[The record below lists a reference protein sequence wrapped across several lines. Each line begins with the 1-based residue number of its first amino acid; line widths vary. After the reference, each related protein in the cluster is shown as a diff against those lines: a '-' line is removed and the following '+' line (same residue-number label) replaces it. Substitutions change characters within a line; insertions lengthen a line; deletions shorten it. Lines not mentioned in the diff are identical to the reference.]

1 MRCHCVPVIKHD
13 NEFYFMLAEH
23 VKNSEWNGFYEED
36 GLENT
41 RFETALKAV
50 FEQTWG
56 MVGLK
61 TKLAQSTVIYSSRKK
76 NNYFS
81 FIHADMGFN
90 TSTCINRV
98 INYNNTM
105 NRRSLVDDD
114 IIKVRWFTLDE
125 LFSFKNVSQ
134 ELMLFLLE
142 DLHKFRSDL
151 HLLAL

>member
-13 NEFYFMLAEH
+13 NEFYFLLAEH
-23 VKNSEWNGFYEED
+23 VKNSEWNGFYEEY
-36 GLENT
+36 GLEKT
-41 RFETALKAV
+41 RFETTLKAV

-56 MVGLK
+56 MVGQKSRLVD
-61 TKLAQSTVIYSSRKK
+61 ATVIYSSRKG

-98 INYNNTM
+98 INYHNTM
-105 NRRSLVDDD
+105 HCHSQVDDE

-125 LFSFKNVSQ
+125 IFSFKNVSQ
-134 ELMLFLLE
+134 ELLLLLLD
-142 DLHKFRSDL
+142 DLHKFRNDL